1 MFDYANVPLSE
12 NYIEKFKSSTI
23 DPGCIRLYRAILESA
38 LIDLR
43 RSRYQ
48 AEAVRWIFS
57 DRKDPLS
64 FQWICDLL
72 SLDSSVIRRKVIVY
86 LNMNSKDRRKSVKS
100 RLLP

>member
-1 MFDYANVPLSE
+1 MLDFVNVPLSE
-12 NYIEKFKSSTI
+12 NYIENYKSSTI

-48 AEAVRWIFS
+48 AEAVRWFMS
-57 DRKDPLS
+57 ERTDQAS
-64 FQWICDLL
+64 FLIICGLL
-72 SLDSSVIRRKVIVY
+72 SLDASEIRRKVTSY
-86 LNMNSKDRRKSVKS
+86 LGMNPKDRSKSVKS